1 MNGITTA
8 VIGPQEW
15 NKQQHQL
22 IVNASSLQT
31 NNITISH
38 RSSTNST
45 EVSRK
50 MGGWAE
56 KHRYRGGNSSVCN
69 HCQKLIPSQNLKLS
83 VKAFTLLDMKMIR
96 FRSIIYK
103 REITPLIGQSVWGT
117 KEINNQWNLNWN
129 ADFEIVWKTDWQHS
143 CSNDIKFC
151 KLMYPCRVHHM
162 VKWSETDNS
171 MLEMRMSLGC
181 GVSVSLSWYQ
191 VQYHAACM
199 HTDHENLDTWSLPW
213 AENAWFTSWFMSF
226 CCGIDTLY
234 LV

>member
-1 MNGITTA
+1 MLHLCRQTTSP
-8 VIGPQEW
+8 VS
-15 NKQQHQL
+15 H
-22 IVNASSLQT
+22 SS
-31 NNITISH
+31 SM
-38 RSSTNST
+38 NST

-50 MGGWAE
+50 MCGWAE

-83 VKAFTLLDMKMIR
+83 VKSFTLLEMKMIR

-103 REITPLIGQSVWGT
+103 REITPLIEQSAWGT

-162 VKWSETDNS
+162 VKWSEADAVCWRCVCHSAVGCLPHFPGIKCNT
-171 MLEMRMSLGC
+171 MPPVCTQTMKPWHMKPTMSRKCMIYIL
-181 GVSVSLSWYQ
+181 VYVILLWNRYTLS
-191 VQYHAACM
+191 H
-199 HTDHENLDTWSLPW
+199 L
-213 AENAWFTSWFMSF
+213 
-226 CCGIDTLY
+226 
-234 LV
+234 